1 MYTLG
6 YLKIIGQILFLG
18 ERGKHI
24 GTGRPLACTTLGSW
38 FVIWEELPER
48 PMKYS
53 GQFGRA
59 EVCVARTNWLYVH
72 SHLRA
77 VFLV

>member
-18 ERGKHI
+18 KRGKYI
-24 GTGRPLACTTLGSW
+24 GTGRPLACTALGSW

-59 EVCVARTNWLYVH
+59 KVCVAGTNWLYVH
-72 SHLRA
+72 SHFSA
-77 VFLV
+77 VCLV